1 MPCGRWLPGC
11 VTSPRKLFQ
20 SKQREKYDRKER
32 RELIEKFWRTLCA
45 LRLSDGAINMNQWTI
60 EVGDN
65 DFETAVLQRSKEV
78 PVLVD
83 FWAPWCGPC
92 RVLGPVLEKLVEEYS
107 GEFLLAKINVD
118 DNPSVAAA
126 FGIQGIPAVKLF
138 RDGDIASEFTGALP
152 EAMVREF
159 LSRFLPSAADK
170 QALQAAELEKDGKI
184 TEAKTLYQ
192 AILQSEPNHAKALL
206 GIGRLLTNEGDDQA
220 GLNHLEKIPFG
231 ADERKEAD
239 RLIAR
244 LKLQSGSGQDTSALR
259 AKLKSD
265 PNNLEARCE
274 LAQALAGNEKYEEAL
289 AEFLAIVKAD
299 RSFRDDAARKA
310 MIQIFEVLGSDHPLT
325 EKYRSD
331 LAKVLFS

>member
-1 MPCGRWLPGC
+1 
-11 VTSPRKLFQ
+11 
-20 SKQREKYDRKER
+20 
-32 RELIEKFWRTLCA
+32 
-45 LRLSDGAINMNQWTI
+45 MNQWTI
-60 EVGDN
+60 EVGDD

-92 RVLGPVLEKLVEEYS
+92 RVLGPVLEKLAEEYA

-118 DNPSVAAA
+118 DNPSVAAG

-138 RDGDIASEFTGALP
+138 RDGNIASEFTGALP
-152 EAMVREF
+152 EPMVREF

-170 QALQAAELEKDGKI
+170 QALQAAALEQEEKI
-184 TEAKTLYQ
+184 AEAKTIYQ
-192 AILQSEPNHAKALL
+192 AILQSEPNHPKALL

-220 GLNHLEKIPFG
+220 ALNHLEKVPLV

-244 LKLQSGSGQDTSALR
+244 LKLQSGASEDESALR

-265 PNNLEARCE
+265 PNNLKVRFE
-274 LAQALAGNEKYEEAL
+274 LAQALAGSEKYDEAL
-289 AEFLAIVKAD
+289 GEFLAIVKAD
-299 RSFRDDAARKA
+299 RNYNDDGARKA